1 MRAQFKCS
9 SVLFPPTCASYF
21 FLFFLVFGGNTRIL
35 CVTFLI
41 KTQSISVQ
49 FNGRLITVDTQ
60 GHSWPELGK
69 EVPGECAFFWEGV
82 QYDWNRAA
90 RAKTERTAWIWGHN
104 GVWQWLAS
112 YHGEE
117 LLALAW
123 NMSNPADTKWKLLMV
138 RLSCTA
144 GGKGP
149 PPSPGLR
156 RTDSDWLAH
165 LSSKTDR
172 QAHRERQTVSWQ
184 PRSPPHSDII
194 HTEIFYPSYKL
205 TFLCSLKD
213 VINKFWRLFKVPPPS
228 YVWHRRSCN
237 AGKHSVERQ
246 THQY

>member
-1 MRAQFKCS
+1 M
-9 SVLFPPTCASYF
+9 
-21 FLFFLVFGGNTRIL
+21 
-35 CVTFLI
+35 
-41 KTQSISVQ
+41 
-49 FNGRLITVDTQ
+49 DTQ

-82 QYDWNRAA
+82 QCDWNREA

-123 NMSNPADTKWKLLMV
+123 NVSNPADTKWKLLMV

-228 YVWHRRSCN
+228 HMFGTGEVAMLASTQWK
-237 AGKHSVERQ
+237 GKHTSTKRPLSERCE
-246 THQY
+246 TGMLEPSHHHNHHLP